1 MGVLCAP
8 STGRPS
14 MKACL
19 GRHSSPTN
27 LEEATEGLEHVV
39 EDGHR
44 VRPVRRE
51 EAGAADLHE
60 VPQRLLSATEAEG
73 TDEREERYGQ
83 RWGRASQR
91 TSLSMTSSAEMQS
104 CGLADGSLPAMYRW
118 ISDVGRS
125 PTWVS
130 LIYMTD
136 TSSHQNHQFLPPP
149 AAPHRHQDWSRYKCL
164 LTRYVSTL
172 GPAAAPPSSPPPPLP
187 PASRQPHHH
196 FHQILPA
203 LSCCLSHLPLPAPPF
218 FPRDEGLAPPAMT
231 AVSAA

>member
-1 MGVLCAP
+1 MLLKMGTEFDP
-8 STGRPS
+8 SGGKKRERPIS
-14 MKACL
+14 TKF
-19 GRHSSPTN
+19 R
-27 LEEATEGLEHVV
+27 
-39 EDGHR
+39 
-44 VRPVRRE
+44 
-51 EAGAADLHE
+51 
-60 VPQRLLSATEAEG
+60 SASCQPPKAEG
-73 TDEREERYGQ
+73 TDEREEMYGQ
-83 RWGRASQR
+83 RWGRALQR

-136 TSSHQNHQFLPPP
+136 TSSHQNYQFLPPA
-149 AAPHRHQDWSRYKCL
+149 AAPHRHHDCSRYKCL

-187 PASRQPHHH
+187 PASRQPHHY

-203 LSCCLSHLPLPAPPF
+203 LSIFLLPVAPFLARAPLLP
-218 FPRDEGLAPPAMT
+218 T
-231 AVSAA
+231 